1 MLGLGVG
8 LFVLSAVGTG
18 EGVGVCVALA
28 EVVESVVV
36 VVLADPPLIDGFT
49 LNIGLTVMFGL

>member
-1 MLGLGVG
+1 MG